1 MSPPS
6 GPSCPASAP
15 PVGAVHLRLFLGFR
29 LFLRQRIVE
38 QGVRQRAPNVRNGVF
53 PTFTDDEP
61 RKHTATELESA
72 VRQAWADKPADL
84 VPKLYGSMVRRLT
97 AVQVAKGAA
106 TKY

>member
-1 MSPPS
+1 MNPPS

-29 LFLRQRIVE
+29 LFLNPVEHCWSWISRQLL
-38 QGVRQRAPNVRNGVF
+38 GKKFRN
-53 PTFTDDEP
+53 
-61 RKHTATELESA
+61 ATELESA